1 MIYSLTGIQNKELGL
16 AKILKFIL
24 IVLSFGLGSVL
35 YTCIPIVFYRPI
47 KEVDPVS
54 GVITYNSEYKG
65 ISSIPMEFN
74 LFGDRE
80 IYEVIILTI
89 AYSSRYPAFL
99 ILSLY

>member
-1 MIYSLTGIQNKELGL
+1 
-16 AKILKFIL
+16 
-24 IVLSFGLGSVL
+24 
-35 YTCIPIVFYRPI
+35 
-47 KEVDPVS
+47 VDPES
-54 GVITYNSEYKG
+54 GVISFNSEYKG

-74 LFGDRE
+74 LYGDRE